1 MSRSANISA
10 TTVTVTVAASTNTTT
25 RLLSRKRKV
34 EGKDSGVAIGSAS
47 SRSRWC
53 QNITCYQTESQTHY
67 DNIYVIVLSLLT
79 TQEPAMRALMLLT
92 LCYALI
98 ARASLLLAFAHTNA
112 TPVWP
117 PSGIAFAAILIMGYR
132 AWPAIFV
139 GALAANLATFL
150 GNGLPFGGGTGL
162 ASALIA
168 AGNTLEALAGVWL
181 IRRYIDV
188 TQPMGQL
195 QNVYKFALVAMI
207 MCLVSAAIGTT
218 TLVLG
223 GLAPASAYGT
233 IALTWWVGDIAGVL
247 LVAPAI
253 IVWCVRR
260 PPRWQWRGALEIA
273 VSLLALAALIV
284 AVFGRRYAY
293 DDGLGWLPYL
303 LVLCVAWASHRYG
316 LRGASL
322 VCILAAGGAVVAT
335 INGHGPFAVGTLNDA
350 LIALESFVV
359 LCSLIGMVLCADA
372 NERRRVGNYSLA
384 HSVAQWGTLLIGV
397 GLTVAVWH
405 LLAVGAERRA
415 QEQFDAECDDI
426 AKRIARRM
434 ALYESGLR
442 GAQALFKAQQEPSR
456 EQWRDFTEGMDL
468 ANNFPGV
475 MGLGY
480 GAFVPA
486 AERAEMTARIRAQ
499 GHPDFHIW
507 STGPALGPG
516 MSTVV
521 MYLEPFA
528 GRNLRAFGYDMM
540 SEPIRYKALLKAAH
554 SGGPALS
561 DKVVL
566 VQDAQGG
573 QAGFLMYFPVYRK
586 SAHLPP
592 AASPAQRMAALQG
605 FAYSPIR
612 VDELMRDLHGNAD
625 HAVRLEIF
633 DGDQPSPGAQLYASD
648 QVPADARQ
656 YPNPY
661 RHVIPLLLP
670 QHQWTL
676 RFTSQPA
683 FEKAIDR
690 QKSQIVLLAGV
701 IISLL
706 FFGVVRALTARQA
719 YATAMARQMTGA
731 LRESESSLIAA
742 RDQAEAASRAKS
754 EFVANMSHEIRTP
767 LNAVL
772 GMTHLLS
779 NTTLSPEQ
787 HKYLEMIRSSGNSL
801 LSILN
806 DVLDFSKIEAGR
818 MELAPAPFQLGAVLE
833 AVATIMTVNAGEKDL
848 ELAIG
853 VEADVPQALDGD
865 GHRLQQ
871 VLVNLVGNAIKFTE
885 KGHVSVLVELAAE
898 PATLRFTVRD
908 SGIGIAPDRLTQLF
922 APFSQAD
929 ASMTRRFGGTGLGLT
944 ISRRIAAL
952 MGGDIDVHSTP
963 GEGSEFTLTVPLR
976 RAADAAPPA
985 ADSRN
990 MRLLVVDDH
999 HTSADYLRRTIR
1011 ARGWSSDSASSGEQA
1026 LALLRAKGAHYD
1038 AVLVDSDMPGM
1049 SGLATMQAIRAD
1061 AGIAAVRVIL
1071 MVSAFGQGKLLHTD
1085 GAQTADA
1092 VLLKPVTAARLE
1104 DTLHQAQASS
1114 AAGAPPTATA
1124 TDADGGQ
1131 SGGQRIDGLR
1141 ILLVEDNPINQLVA
1155 SSMLTYAGATI
1166 EAVDNGVAALERLR
1180 TGADRYDLVLM
1191 DVQMPEMDGFEATT
1205 RIRADLGLTLPVLA
1219 MTAGVMES
1227 EREQCIA
1234 SGMNDFIA
1242 KPIDVEQ
1249 MLRVISRHLPVR
1261 R

>member
-1 MSRSANISA
+1 
-10 TTVTVTVAASTNTTT
+10 
-25 RLLSRKRKV
+25 
-34 EGKDSGVAIGSAS
+34 
-47 SRSRWC
+47 
-53 QNITCYQTESQTHY
+53 
-67 DNIYVIVLSLLT
+67 
-79 TQEPAMRALMLLT
+79 MRALMLLT

-132 AWPAIFV
+132 AWPAIFI

-150 GNGLPFGGGTGL
+150 GNGLPLGGGVAL
-162 ASALIA
+162 ASSLIA
-168 AGNTLEALAGVWL
+168 GGNTLEALTGVWL
-181 IRRYIDV
+181 VRRYIDV
-188 TQPMGQL
+188 KQPMGQL
-195 QNVYKFALVAMI
+195 QNVYKFALVAMV
-207 MCLVSAAIGTT
+207 MCLVSAAIGSS
-218 TLVLG
+218 TLVLS
-223 GLAPASAYGT
+223 GLAPANTYGA

-260 PPRWQWRGALEIA
+260 LPKWQWRGALEIT
-273 VSLLALAALIV
+273 VSLIALLALIV

-303 LVLCVAWASHRYG
+303 MVLCVAWASHRYG

-322 VCILAAGGAVVAT
+322 VCILAAGGAVIGT

-350 LIALESFVV
+350 LIALESYVV

-372 NERRRVGNYSLA
+372 NERKRVGDYSVSHTA
-384 HSVAQWGTLLIGV
+384 AQWGTLLVGV

-415 QEQFDAECDDI
+415 QEQFDAECEDI
-426 AKRIARRM
+426 ARRIARRM

-468 ANNFPGV
+468 VKNVPGV

-480 GAFVPA
+480 AAYVPA
-486 AERAEMTARIRAQ
+486 AERAQVTARIRAQ

-507 STGPALGPG
+507 TTGAALGPG

-540 SEPIRYKALLKAAH
+540 SEPIRRKALLQAAQ
-554 SGGPALS
+554 SGAPSLT

-566 VQDAQGG
+566 VQDARHGDQP
-573 QAGFLMYFPVYRK
+573 GFLMYFPVYRK
-586 SAHLPP
+586 DAKLAPTATP
-592 AASPAQRMAALQG
+592 EQRMTALQG

-612 VDELMRDLHGNAD
+612 TDELMRDLHNDAD

-633 DGDQPSPGAQLYASD
+633 DGAQLSSAAQLYTSEHA
-648 QVPADARQ
+648 PADTRQ

-661 RHVIPLLLP
+661 RHVMPLMLLH
-670 QHQWTL
+670 HQWTL

-706 FFGVVRALTARQA
+706 FFGVVRALTARQV

-731 LRESESSLIAA
+731 LRESEGSLIAA

-779 NTTLSPEQ
+779 NTTLSSEQ
-787 HKYLEMIRSSGNSL
+787 HKYVEMIRSSGNSL

-853 VEADVPQALDGD
+853 VEPDVPQALDGD

-885 KGHVSVLVELAAE
+885 KGFVSVLVELASE

-908 SGIGIAPDRLTQLF
+908 SGIGIAPERLAQLF

-944 ISRRIAAL
+944 ISRRIAEL
-952 MGGDIDVHSTP
+952 MDGVIDVRSTP

-976 RAADAAPPA
+976 RGTEALPEPAVSAD
-985 ADSRN
+985 
-990 MRLLVVDDH
+990 MRLLVVDDDAA
-999 HTSADYLRRTIR
+999 SADYLRKTIR
-1011 ARGWSSDSASSGEQA
+1011 ARGWSSDGAGSGEQA
-1026 LALLRAKGAHYD
+1026 IALLRGKDARYD
-1038 AVLVDSDMPGM
+1038 AVLVDWNMPGM

-1061 AGIAAVRVIL
+1061 AAIPPVRVIL

-1104 DTLHQAQASS
+1104 DTLQQALANAPAGSAPADANTDHGQAS
-1114 AAGAPPTATA
+1114 
-1124 TDADGGQ
+1124 
-1131 SGGQRIDGLR
+1131 GQRIDGVR
-1141 ILLVEDNPINQLVA
+1141 ILLVEDNPVNQLVA
-1155 SSMLTYAGATI
+1155 TSMLTYAGATV

-1180 TGADRYDLVLM
+1180 TDAHRYDLVLM

-1234 SGMNDFIA
+1234 CGMNDFIA

-1249 MLRVISRHLPVR
+1249 MLRVIGRHIPSQR
-1261 R
+1261 

>member
-1 MSRSANISA
+1 
-10 TTVTVTVAASTNTTT
+10 
-25 RLLSRKRKV
+25 
-34 EGKDSGVAIGSAS
+34 
-47 SRSRWC
+47 
-53 QNITCYQTESQTHY
+53 
-67 DNIYVIVLSLLT
+67 
-79 TQEPAMRALMLLT
+79 MRALMLLS

-117 PSGIAFAAILIMGYR
+117 PSGIAFAAILLIGYR
-132 AWPAIFV
+132 AWPAIFL

-150 GNGLPFGGGTGL
+150 GNDLPFNGGLML
-162 ASALIA
+162 ASSLIA
-168 AGNTLEALAGVWL
+168 FGNTLEALSGVWL

-195 QNVYKFALVAMI
+195 QNVYKFALVAMV
-207 MCLVSAAIGTT
+207 MCLVSAGIGST
-218 TLVLG
+218 TLVLC
-223 GLAPASAYGT
+223 GLAPAAAYST

-260 PPRWQWRGALEIA
+260 RPKWRWRVALEIA
-273 VSLLALAALIV
+273 VSLVALAALIV

-293 DDGLGWLPYL
+293 DDGLGWLPYMF
-303 LVLCVAWASHRYG
+303 VLCVAWASHRYG
-316 LRGASL
+316 LRGAST
-322 VCILAAGGAVVAT
+322 VCMLAAGGAVLGT
-335 INGHGPFAVGTLNDA
+335 INGLGPFAVGTLNDA
-350 LIALESFVV
+350 LIALETFVV

-372 NERRRVGNYSLA
+372 NERQRVGDKSFGA
-384 HSVAQWGTLLIGV
+384 SAAQWGTLLVGV

-415 QEQFDAECDDI
+415 QEQFDTECDDI

-442 GAQALFKAQQEPSR
+442 GAQALFKAQQQPSR
-456 EQWRDFTEGMDL
+456 EQWRDYTEGMDL

-480 GAFVPA
+480 GAFMRA
-486 AERAEMTARIRAQ
+486 DQRAEAEARIRAE
-499 GHPDFHIW
+499 GHPDFRIW
-507 STGPALGPG
+507 SNGPELGPG
-516 MSTVV
+516 MSAVV
-521 MYLEPFA
+521 MYLEPFS

-540 SEPIRYKALLKAAH
+540 SEPVRRAALLKAAH
-554 SGGPALS
+554 SGAPALS
-561 DKVVL
+561 DKVLL
-566 VQDAQGG
+566 VQDTQSEGH
-573 QAGFLMYFPVYRK
+573 AGFLMYFPVYRK
-586 SAHLPP
+586 EARLSPDAG
-592 AASPAQRMAALQG
+592 PAQRMAALQG
-605 FAYSPIR
+605 FAYTPIR
-612 VDELMRDLHGNAD
+612 ADDLMGDLLGSAD
-625 HAVRLEIF
+625 QAVRLEIF
-633 DGDQPSPGAQLYASD
+633 DGDRAAPAALLFASSSA
-648 QVPADARQ
+648 PADLQQ

-661 RHVIPLLLP
+661 RHVMPLVLLH
-670 QHQWTL
+670 HQWTL
-676 RFTSQPA
+676 RFTSQPS
-683 FEKAIDR
+683 FEQAIDR

-706 FFGVVRALTARQA
+706 FFGVVRALTARHTF
-719 YATAMARQMTGA
+719 ATALARQMTGA
-731 LRESESSLIAA
+731 LRESESSLIVA

-772 GMTHLLS
+772 GMTHLLGK
-779 NTTLSPEQ
+779 TKLSPEQ
-787 HKYLEMIRSSGNSL
+787 HNYVEMIRSSGTSL

-818 MELAPAPFQLGAVLE
+818 MELDPAPFQLGGVLE
-833 AVATIMTVNAGEKDL
+833 AVASIMTVNAGEKDL

-853 VEADVPQALDGD
+853 VEPDVPQALDGD

-871 VLVNLVGNAIKFTE
+871 ILVNLVGNAIKFTE
-885 KGHVSVLVELAAE
+885 QGSVSLLVELAGA

-952 MGGDIDVHSTP
+952 MNGEIDVRSTP
-963 GEGSEFTLTVPLR
+963 GLGSEFTLTVPLR
-976 RAADAAPPA
+976 RAAEAPAAPPA
-985 ADSRN
+985 APSPH
-990 MRLLVVDDH
+990 LLVVDDH
-999 HTSADYLRRTIR
+999 RASADYLCKTIR
-1011 ARGWSSDSASSGEQA
+1011 ARGWSSDHAESGEQA
-1026 LALLRAKGAHYD
+1026 LALLRGQGARYD
-1038 AVLVDSDMPGM
+1038 AVLVDWDMPGM
-1049 SGLATMQAIRAD
+1049 NGLATMQAIRAD
-1061 AGIAAVRVIL
+1061 AAAAAIAAVPVIL

-1085 GAQTADA
+1085 GAQTAHA
-1092 VLLKPVTAARLE
+1092 VLLKPVTAGRLD
-1104 DTLHQAQASS
+1104 DTLQQAR
-1114 AAGAPPTATA
+1114 AG
-1124 TDADGGQ
+1124 DGDIDQDGA
-1131 SGGQRIDGLR
+1131 GGVPRIDGAR

-1155 SSMLTYAGATI
+1155 GSMLTHAGASI
-1166 EAVDNGVAALERLR
+1166 EAVDNGLAALERLR
-1180 TGADRYDLVLM
+1180 TDAHRYDLVLM
-1191 DVQMPEMDGFEATT
+1191 DVQMPEMDGFEATA
-1205 RIRADLGLTLPVLA
+1205 RIRGELGLTLPVLA

-1249 MLRVISRHLPVR
+1249 MLRAIARNLPGR
-1261 R
+1261 QATIHPS